1 MAEGASKPLNYEAA
15 AEAEAAAVIAPPTRR
30 SKYRGISITL
40 VSLVVFFGAWEG
52 LIRAAGIPSY
62 LVPPPS
68 AVLVALEQN
77 LTSLLYWQAIGA
89 TLGEVLL
96 GFFMGSALGIGLG
109 VVLALSTMMNR
120 IIYPYVVAL
129 QTVPKIAIA
138 PLMIV
143 WFGFGLQSKILIVA
157 LTTTFPL
164 LVNTIAGLRAT
175 DVDRLDLLKGLCAS
189 RAQTLRFVQFPNAL
203 PYVFAGLNTSIVLAV
218 IGAIVGEFVGAKQG
232 IGSADPA
239 GQFQPRSGL
248 GVLLAHRARRHRR
261 HTQRQRPCD
270 RAPRLLLERKA
281 ARLSAAPAAIGP
293 VTAGPEDARPLPSP
307 RRCAA
312 GNPGN

>member
-1 MAEGASKPLNYEAA
+1 MTEGASERLNYEAA
-15 AEAEAAAVIAPPTRR
+15 AEAEAATVIAPAARR
-30 SKYRGISITL
+30 SKYQAVSITL

-52 LIRAAGIPSY
+52 FIRAAGIPSY

-77 LTSLLYWQAIGA
+77 MTSLLYWQAIGA

-96 GFFMGSALGIGLG
+96 GFIIGSVLGIGLG

-143 WFGFGLQSKILIVA
+143 WFGFGLQSKVLIVA
-157 LTTTFPL
+157 LTATFPL

-175 DVDRLDLLKGLCAS
+175 DADRLDLLKGLCAS
-189 RAQTLRFVQFPNAL
+189 RAQTLRYVQFPSAL
-203 PYVFAGLNTSIVLAV
+203 PYVFAGLNTAIVLAV
-218 IGAIVGEFVGAKQG
+218 IGAIVGEFVGATQG
-232 IGSADPA
+232 LGYLIIISSAHLETATLFSAIFAAAFAGIAMFYAISFTERRLIFWASADA
-239 GQFQPRSGL
+239 
-248 GVLLAHRARRHRR
+248 
-261 HTQRQRPCD
+261 
-270 RAPRLLLERKA
+270 E
-281 ARLSAAPAAIGP
+281 
-293 VTAGPEDARPLPSP
+293 
-307 RRCAA
+307 
-312 GNPGN
+312 

>member
-1 MAEGASKPLNYEAA
+1 MTEGASERLNYEAA
-15 AEAEAAAVIAPPTRR
+15 AEAEAATVIAPAARR
-30 SKYRGISITL
+30 SKYQAVSITL

-52 LIRAAGIPSY
+52 FIRAAGIPSY

-77 LTSLLYWQAIGA
+77 MTSLLYWQAIGA

-96 GFFMGSALGIGLG
+96 GFIIGSVLGIGLG

-143 WFGFGLQSKILIVA
+143 WFGFGLQSKVLIVA
-157 LTTTFPL
+157 LTATFPL

-175 DVDRLDLLKGLCAS
+175 DADRLDLLKGLCAS
-189 RAQTLRFVQFPNAL
+189 RAQTLRYVQFPSAL
-203 PYVFAGLNTSIVLAV
+203 PYVFAGLNTAIVLAV

-232 IGSADPA
+232 
-239 GQFQPRSGL
+239 L
-248 GVLLAHRARRHRR
+248 GVQILQANFNLDLASVFSSLIVLGVIGVILNASVRAFERRICFWSGRR
-261 HTQRQRPCD
+261 Q
-270 RAPRLLLERKA
+270 
-281 ARLSAAPAAIGP
+281 G
-293 VTAGPEDARPLPSP
+293 
-307 RRCAA
+307 
-312 GNPGN
+312 